1 MRLKIVAG
9 NWKMNNSIHEAE
21 ALISQTLSQSPDVRG
36 NQVNIFAVPFPYLI
50 TSATLIQN
58 NNSFAIAAQN
68 CSSFAKGAYT
78 GEVSA
83 AMLAS
88 MNIAYCLVGHSERR
102 TLFNE
107 DTHVLVQKLH
117 LLIQNGIRPIWCCG
131 ENLEQRNSKKHF
143 ELINSQLSNELFS
156 LSHQEFEKVIIAYE
170 PIWAI
175 GTGITA
181 SAEQAQEMHHFI
193 RNQIANK
200 YNHEVANNTSILYG
214 GSCNADNAKQ
224 LFSLADVDGG
234 LIGGASLQSES
245 FVKLIS
251 AMHELY

>member
-9 NWKMNNSIHEAE
+9 NWKMNNNIQEA
-21 ALISQTLSQSPDVRG
+21 QTLVSETLEKSKEIDF

-50 TSATLIQN
+50 MTSSLLGN
-58 NNSFAIAAQN
+58 RKGFAIAAQN
-68 CSSFAKGAYT
+68 CSSYSKGAYT

-88 MNIAYCLVGHSERR
+88 MHVNYCLVGHSERR

-107 DTHVLVQKLH
+107 TSTALLEKLNQ
-117 LLIQNGIRPIWCCG
+117 LIQNDIKPIWCCG
-131 ENLEQRNSKKHF
+131 EHLADRNEQRYLNVIAQQLHDEVFKLDSVSFSK
-143 ELINSQLSNELFS
+143 
-156 LSHQEFEKVIIAYE
+156 VVIAYE
-170 PIWAI
+170 PVWAI
-175 GTGITA
+175 GTGLTA
-181 SAEQAQEMHHFI
+181 SAAQAQEMHQFI
-193 RNQIANK
+193 RNEIAKK
-200 YNHEVANNTSILYG
+200 YNTEVANQTSILYG
-214 GSCNADNAKQ
+214 GSCNVNNARE

-251 AMHELY
+251 SMHELH